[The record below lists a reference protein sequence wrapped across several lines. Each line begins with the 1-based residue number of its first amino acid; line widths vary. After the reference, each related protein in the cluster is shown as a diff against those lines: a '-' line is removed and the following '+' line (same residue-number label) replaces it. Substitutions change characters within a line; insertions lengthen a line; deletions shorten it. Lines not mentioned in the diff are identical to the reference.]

1 MQCEKCKGNK
11 TFCYTNT
18 TQYKNRRFLCQNACH
33 DCISQINPT
42 GITSEH
48 KICPTTPEKSSIH
61 ISKETFI
68 KKEFFLSN
76 FLKYL
81 Y

>member
-1 MQCEKCKGNK
+1 MQCEKCKGNN

-18 TQYKNRRFLCQNACH
+18 TKYENKRFHCQNACH

-48 KICPTTPEKSSIH
+48 RICPTTPEKSSVH
-61 ISKETFI
+61 ISKGTPM
-68 KKEFFLSN
+68 KKEFFYQT
-76 FLKYL
+76 F
-81 Y
+81 